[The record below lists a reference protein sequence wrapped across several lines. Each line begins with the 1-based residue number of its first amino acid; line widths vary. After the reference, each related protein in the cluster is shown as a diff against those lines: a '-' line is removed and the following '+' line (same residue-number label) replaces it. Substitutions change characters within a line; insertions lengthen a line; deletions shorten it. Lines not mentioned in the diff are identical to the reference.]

1 MTDSST
7 DRDDRIGRALVSL
20 LAAGFVIVIGILLVA
35 GETRPSAYYIPL
47 GGLLLAIGFAL
58 ILRGSR
64 RANAALLLL
73 LLAPLPWLANAALV
87 WLARVQSVREQQVR
101 REYAEHA
108 GIAFDSRSPMQVV
121 LDLRKQGR
129 DAWPAVHPALVQ
141 RTTPAGSE
149 SVLRGADGKELQPL
163 GGIANVDT
171 EYGNEEGRYLIYRSD
186 EHGFH
191 NPPGIWAL
199 PSIDV
204 AAVGDSMTHGAS
216 VPSSSNLVAVI
227 RRRWPSTL
235 NLGYGGNGP
244 LIELASL
251 LEYLPQRRPRVVLW
265 VLVESNDLGED
276 LTREL
281 RSPLLRRYWK
291 EKRNLQNLENSQ
303 SEIDTRLRDYVEK
316 ELARLNQPAPKPN
329 PVKTLIGL
337 DEIREM
343 AWNIAHAS
351 PYLWN
356 TFSEVLQAARDTV
369 RSWHG
374 ELYLVYLPMH
384 YLLREN
390 WLSQRVA
397 KRGEPEQRRQH
408 ALEIGRTL
416 GISVI
421 DLEPVLQQAGPQ
433 LDTFRYPYRGHFTA
447 AGYEALGR
455 AIVKRLEADGL

>member
-1 MTDSST
+1 VSS
-7 DRDDRIGRALVSL
+7 
-20 LAAGFVIVIGILLVA
+20 LATGFVIVIGILLVA
-35 GETRPSAYYIPL
+35 GERHRSAYYIPL
-47 GGLLLAIGFAL
+47 GGLFLTIGIAL

-73 LLAPLPWLANAALV
+73 VLATAPWLANAALV
-87 WLARVQSVREQQVR
+87 WLAHARSVKEQQVR

-121 LDLRKQGR
+121 LDLRRQGR
-129 DAWPAVHPALVQ
+129 DAWPAVHPAVLQ
-141 RTTPAGSE
+141 RATPAGLE

-191 NPPGIWAL
+191 NPPGIWPL
-199 PSIDV
+199 PRIDV
-204 AAVGDSMTHGAS
+204 AAVGDSMTQGAS
-216 VPSSSNLVAVI
+216 VPSSSNLAAVI
-227 RRRWPSTL
+227 RRRWPTTL

-244 LIELASL
+244 LVELASL

-276 LTREL
+276 LAREL

-291 EKRNLQNLENSQ
+291 EKRNLQNLENRQ
-303 SEIDTRLRDYVEK
+303 PEIDAVIRGHVEK
-316 ELARLNQPAPKPN
+316 ELALLDQPAPGPN
-329 PVKTLIGL
+329 PVKALIGL
-337 DEIREM
+337 DEIRAM
-343 AWNIAHAS
+343 AWNIAHAA
-351 PYLWN
+351 PYQWG
-356 TFSEVLQAARDTV
+356 TFSEVLQTARDTV
-369 RSWHG
+369 RGWNG
-374 ELYLVYLPMH
+374 KLYLVYLPMH

-390 WLSQRVA
+390 WLSQGLA

-416 GISVI
+416 DISVI

-455 AIVKRLEADGL
+455 VIVQRLEADGL